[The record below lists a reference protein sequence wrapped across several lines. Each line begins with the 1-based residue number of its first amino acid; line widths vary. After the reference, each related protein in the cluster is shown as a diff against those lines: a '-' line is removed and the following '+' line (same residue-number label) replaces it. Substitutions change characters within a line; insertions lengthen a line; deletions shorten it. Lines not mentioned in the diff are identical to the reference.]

1 MIAAIQKVK
10 GSGNVSLNYE
20 DFDDDDN
27 VDNDSNDNN
36 DDNMFS
42 GSWRLQGSR
51 KDGVDLLWGQWE
63 GQGLFETGDADR

>member
-27 VDNDSNDNN
+27 VDNDSNDDNDDYDNN
-36 DDNMFS
+36 DDNYVFRFLTVA
-42 GSWRLQGSR
+42 RLVER
-51 KDGVDLLWGQWE
+51 WG
-63 GQGLFETGDADR
+63 